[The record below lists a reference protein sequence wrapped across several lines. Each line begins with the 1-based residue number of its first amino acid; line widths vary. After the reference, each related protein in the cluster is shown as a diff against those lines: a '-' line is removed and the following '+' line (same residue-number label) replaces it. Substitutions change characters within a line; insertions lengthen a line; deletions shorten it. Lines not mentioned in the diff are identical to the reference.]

1 MKNLP
6 IAILCGLF
14 FGSLGVFSAVWTV
27 LFVTRGEFLNAVVA
41 LGVSAF
47 CFGFIIPFFTV
58 VPGNVAPRVN
68 VDDGGTT
75 FWPDRSIEIP
85 IQIALLGAVSASAVY
100 TVFAPL
106 GMVTI
111 PIPPA
116 MRYSLP
122 FTSGVFLLIGVPLVW
137 RNFRRGSLKYMR
149 LTPSGFEL
157 EESWRSESGDWDQV
171 KDVTDAAP
179 GQQTSTSGPV
189 VFVMSDGSAPTIAA
203 GSMTPNGKELREL
216 VRFYWE
222 HPESRDELTD
232 GAAVKRLAQNLA
244 KG

>member
-1 MKNLP
+1 MKFP
-6 IAILCGLF
+6 MTAILGGLF
-14 FGSLGVFSAVWTV
+14 SGGFGVFTAAWTV
-27 LFVTRGEFLNAVVA
+27 VFIVRGEIVNAVVA
-41 LGVSAF
+41 LGLSVF

-58 VPGNVAPRVN
+58 VPGKVAPRVN

-75 FWPDRSIEIP
+75 FWPDRSIEVP
-85 IQIALLGAVSASAVY
+85 MQIALLGGVMASAVY
-100 TVFAPL
+100 TIFAPA
-106 GMVTI
+106 GKVSI

-122 FTSGVFLLIGVPLVW
+122 VTSAVFLLIVVPLAV
-137 RNFRRGSLKYMR
+137 RNFRRGSMKYLR
-149 LTPSGFEL
+149 LSPSGFEL
-157 EESWRSESGDWDQV
+157 EEGWRSESGGWEQV

-203 GSMTPNGKELREL
+203 GAITPNGMALREL
-216 VRFYWE
+216 VRFYWR

-232 GAAVKRLAQNLA
+232 GAAVKRLARSLA
-244 KG
+244 